1 MVESETEAASGR
13 ADLRICLVVS
23 RFNEPVTGS
32 MEKAALDCLATEGV
46 DAANVDVVHVPG
58 AWELPLGVRLAL
70 AKGNYDGVVALGCVI
85 RGETPHFEYVSM
97 GATVGLQDLTRETGV
112 PIGFGLLTTDDA
124 AQAVA
129 RAGGSKGN
137 KGEEA
142 TLAVLEMCDLA
153 ARLR

>member
-1 MVESETEAASGR
+1 MVSRGSASGR
-13 ADLRICLVVS
+13 SGLRMCLVVS

-32 MEKAALDCLATEGV
+32 LEKGALDCLATEGV
-46 DAANVDVVHVPG
+46 DPANVDVVHVPG

-70 AKGNYDGVVALGCVI
+70 ERGNYDGVVALGCVI

-97 GATVGLQDLTRETGV
+97 GATIGLQALARETSV
-112 PIGFGLLTTDDA
+112 PVGFGLLTTDDA
-124 AQAVA
+124 GQAFA
-129 RAGGSKGN
+129 RAGGDKGN

>member
-1 MVESETEAASGR
+1 MVGSESASGR

-32 MEKAALDCLATEGV
+32 MERAALECLATEGV
-46 DAANVDVVHVPG
+46 DPANIDVLHVPG

-70 AKGNYDGVVALGCVI
+70 GKGGFDGIVALGCVI

-97 GATVGLQDLTRETGV
+97 GATLGLQALTRESSV
-112 PIGFGLLTTDDA
+112 PVGFGLLTTDDA
-124 AQAVA
+124 EQAYA
-129 RAGGSKGN
+129 RAGGDKGN